1 MAVVTITRM
10 ATQRGARRGRGRPRS
25 DAGGPV
31 LSRDLIARKA
41 LDLAGAEGFGAV
53 TMQRLGRELGVTAR
67 ALYNHVADRQD
78 VIDLVASLM
87 LRRTPQPRFE
97 AEDWREALADAY
109 HRAREAYRSYP
120 RATLISLDET
130 VTDTEIDPAR
140 ITMTEQMLEF
150 LVGLGLSLEQAVVMR
165 TGFLLD
171 VFGFVLLVD
180 YSYDRSDRDTRELL
194 AQPVP
199 QPWLDAHPDVAA
211 PLSRRAAQLPPST
224 SDDGFRAVIESRI
237 ALIEHLLEG

>member
-1 MAVVTITRM
+1 M
-10 ATQRGARRGRGRPRS
+10 
-25 DAGGPV
+25 
-31 LSRDLIARKA
+31 LSPERIAQTA

-67 ALYNHVADRQD
+67 ALYNHVADRQE

-87 LRRTPQPRFE
+87 LRRTPQPRFD
-97 AEDWREALADAY
+97 AEDWRESLADAY
-109 HRAREAYRSYP
+109 HRARDAYRSFP

-130 VTDTEIDPAR
+130 VTDTEVDPVR

-150 LVGLGLSLEQAVVMR
+150 LVGVGLTLEQAVVMR

-180 YSYDRSDRDTRELL
+180 YGYDRLDPETRELR

-211 PLSRRAAQLPPST
+211 PLSRKAAQLPPST
-224 SDDGFRAVIESRI
+224 SDEGFRAVIESRI